1 MFEEE
6 TKERRVRLYKGK
18 ENETKMKGSKAEIE
32 KIEREKG
39 CSKERTSGGNIGSLN
54 PFIH

>member
-6 TKERRVRLYKGK
+6 TKERRVKLYKGK
-18 ENETKMKGSKAEIE
+18 EKETKMKGSKAEIE

-39 CSKERTSGGNIGSLN
+39 C
-54 PFIH
+54 